1 MIPYRVYFSGGG
13 VCIVAH
19 VGAVMELAKHVPL
32 QLIKEW
38 MGVSAGA
45 LMAMCMSI
53 GFTLDELY
61 QMATG
66 FDFEEIKETDTL
78 PGWILHFGVDTGE
91 RLQKLVDACLH
102 VKGLSAETF
111 TFREC
116 LERYHVSLKVMVT
129 DLHTASLR
137 VYSPVDTPDEPIAY
151 VVRASMSFPYYFQPV
166 ICPHT
171 GHFLADGAVIS
182 NYPMFVLSREER
194 ARTLSILI
202 RTTLAPLSS
211 SSAPDEEL
219 ELDMTEWL
227 PRPLNLALVEKT
239 KQEVEHYRDHVH
251 SIELLLGPVNILDF
265 GLNSA
270 TKQTMIQIGQD
281 AVRTYY
287 QTTHRAHITRRRSLS
302 DLEDPRTQTM

>member
-32 QLIKEW
+32 KMVKEW

-45 LMAMCMSI
+45 LMAMCLSI
-53 GFTLDELY
+53 GFTLEEMY

-102 VKGLSAETF
+102 VKGLSADTF

-116 LERYHVSLKVMVT
+116 LNRYGVSLKVMVT

-137 VYSPVDTPDEPIAY
+137 VYSPVDTPDEPVAY

-182 NYPMFVLSREER
+182 NYPMFVLNREER
-194 ARTLSILI
+194 AKTLSILI
-202 RTTLAPLSS
+202 RTAIQPLAPPS
-211 SSAPDEEL
+211 DTDGI
-219 ELDMTEWL
+219 DMTEWL
-227 PRPLNLALVEKT
+227 PRPLNIALVEKT

-251 SIELLLGPVNILDF
+251 QIELLLGPVNILDF
-265 GLNSA
+265 GLDPE
-270 TKQTMIQIGQD
+270 TKRSMIQIGQT
-281 AVRTYY
+281 AVKEYY
-287 QTTHRAHITRRRSLS
+287 QVTHRKGITRRRSLGS
-302 DLEDPRTQTM
+302 